1 MSVHCSWAPVVQPAW
16 GRNHSCQL
24 LLWVAA
30 DLPEKMLPPGKER
43 EGDAALLA
51 FGVTFSIFLFWRC
64 EAEGASEKRSDVLG
78 RKPATSS
85 QLDLCAGFTFC
96 PIWKLEVIS

>member
-1 MSVHCSWAPVVQPAW
+1 MSVHCSWAPAVQPAW
-16 GRNHSCQL
+16 GGNHSCQL
-24 LLWVAA
+24 LLWVVA
-30 DLPEKMLPPGKER
+30 DLPEMFPPGRER

-51 FGVTFSIFLFWRC
+51 FSVTFSSFLFWRC
-64 EAEGASEKRSDVLG
+64 EAEGASEKPSDVLG

-96 PIWKLEVIS
+96 PIRKLEVIN